1 MSFQVQRLDHA
12 VLYCSDVQRSKQFY
26 CGVLGMQVV
35 TDKNGVVLL
44 RAGSNEQHHDLGL
57 FPAHHGQRAQRG
69 GPGLYH
75 LAWKVNIIEDLVAA
89 QTALQQVAA
98 LTGASSHGAT
108 KSLYGVDPDGNEFEI
123 TYTIPRSDWGEW
135 ENGGTVEPLDMS
147 AELAQYGGVLDRNEI

>member
-1 MSFQVQRLDHA
+1 MVFQVQRLDHA
-12 VLYCSDVQRSKQFY
+12 VLYCSDIERSKQFY

-35 TDKNGVVLL
+35 TDAMGVYLL

-57 FPAHHGQRAQRG
+57 FPAHHGERTQRG

-75 LAWKVNIIEDLVAA
+75 LAWKVSRIEDLVAA
-89 QTALQQVAA
+89 RVALQQAGA

-123 TYTIPRSDWGEW
+123 AWTIPRAHWGQW
-135 ENGGTVEPLDMS
+135 EHSGTVEPLDLD
-147 AELAQYGGVLDRNEI
+147 AELKKWGEIGL

>member
-1 MSFQVQRLDHA
+1 VSFKVQRLDHA

-35 TDKNGVVLL
+35 TGAMGVYLL

-57 FPAHHGQRAQRG
+57 FPAHHGQQAPRG

-75 LAWKVNIIEDLVAA
+75 LAWKVSSIEDLAEA
-89 QTALQQVAA
+89 KIALQQVGA

-123 TYTIPRSDWGEW
+123 TYTIPRADWGEW
-135 ENGGTVEPLDMS
+135 ETGGTVEPLDLN
-147 AELAQYGGVLDRNEI
+147 AELEKWGQIKI

>member
-1 MSFQVQRLDHA
+1 MSFKVQRLDHA
-12 VLYCSDVQRSKQFY
+12 VLYCSDIERSKQFY

-35 TDKNGVVLL
+35 TDAMGVYLL

-57 FPAHHGQRAQRG
+57 FPVHHGARVARG

-75 LAWKVNIIEDLVAA
+75 LAWKVNTIDELAEAKI
-89 QTALQQVAA
+89 ALQKAGA

-123 TYTIPRSDWGEW
+123 TYTIPRPDWGKW
-135 ENGGTVEPLDMS
+135 ENSGTVEPLNLG
-147 AELAQYGGVLDRNEI
+147 AEIEKYGVNSNRQ